1 MDGSPLQQDL
11 LREAADGLKH
21 IAQAVEGK
29 SIGAMVADLS
39 AFGRQNPLAYLGG
52 RGSRGLRPGAL
63 RTSFR
68 TGERGR
74 PRRFE
79 MVRQPDAPTA
89 RTDRSRT
96 PRPRRELVRILAE
109 GRAMPEDR
117 STPALMG
124 DLIES
129 VSQLVRKEIQ
139 LFRAEMG
146 EKATKATVA
155 AGSILVAA
163 VLAITALNVFAAAV
177 VAALTKAGISA
188 TWSAVIVGGVLAIIA
203 FLMASRGINNLK
215 AGSLAPERTVRA
227 ATRDASMVKEKI

>member
-1 MDGSPLQQDL
+1 
-11 LREAADGLKH
+11 
-21 IAQAVEGK
+21 
-29 SIGAMVADLS
+29 
-39 AFGRQNPLAYLGG
+39 
-52 RGSRGLRPGAL
+52 
-63 RTSFR
+63 
-68 TGERGR
+68 
-74 PRRFE
+74 
-79 MVRQPDAPTA
+79 
-89 RTDRSRT
+89 
-96 PRPRRELVRILAE
+96 
-109 GRAMPEDR
+109 MPEDR

>member
-1 MDGSPLQQDL
+1 M
-11 LREAADGLKH
+11 A
-21 IAQAVEGK
+21 
-29 SIGAMVADLS
+29 
-39 AFGRQNPLAYLGG
+39 
-52 RGSRGLRPGAL
+52 
-63 RTSFR
+63 
-68 TGERGR
+68 
-74 PRRFE
+74 
-79 MVRQPDAPTA
+79 
-89 RTDRSRT
+89 
-96 PRPRRELVRILAE
+96 
-109 GRAMPEDR
+109 EDR
-117 STPALMG
+117 STPGLMG

-139 LFRAEMG
+139 LFRAEMS

-177 VAALTKAGISA
+177 VAALTRAGISA

-203 FLMASRGINNLK
+203 FLMANRGINNLK